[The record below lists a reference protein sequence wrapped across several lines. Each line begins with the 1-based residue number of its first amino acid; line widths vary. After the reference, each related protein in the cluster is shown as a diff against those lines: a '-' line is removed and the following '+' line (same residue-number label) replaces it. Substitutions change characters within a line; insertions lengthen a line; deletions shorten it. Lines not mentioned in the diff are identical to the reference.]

1 MVLRDGVLV
10 GHVWVVVAPTTE
22 PPPATQIF
30 TADHPFV
37 FYITVNDVVLF
48 EGRVLVPNY

>member
-10 GHVWVVVAPTTE
+10 GHVWVVVVPINPA
-22 PPPATQIF
+22 PPALQIF
-30 TADHPFV
+30 TVDRPFM